1 MRALRSHDTHLEGES
16 EISMI
21 RFFSR
26 PTPHDHARALGT
38 LGGKARKGRA
48 EQQAATI
55 RATTQRIRSE
65 IGLGPHE
72 ALR

>member
-1 MRALRSHDTHLEGES
+1 
-16 EISMI
+16 MI
-21 RFFSR
+21 RLFSR

-38 LGGKARKGRA
+38 LGGKARKALA
-48 EQQAATI
+48 EQQAAMI

>member
-1 MRALRSHDTHLEGES
+1 VNFPRL
-16 EISMI
+16 
-21 RFFSR
+21 FSR

-38 LGGKARKGRA
+38 LGGKARKALA

-72 ALR
+72 ALDG

>member
-1 MRALRSHDTHLEGES
+1 MNLA
-16 EISMI
+16 
-21 RFFSR
+21 RFFTL

-38 LGGKARKGRA
+38 IGGRARKALA